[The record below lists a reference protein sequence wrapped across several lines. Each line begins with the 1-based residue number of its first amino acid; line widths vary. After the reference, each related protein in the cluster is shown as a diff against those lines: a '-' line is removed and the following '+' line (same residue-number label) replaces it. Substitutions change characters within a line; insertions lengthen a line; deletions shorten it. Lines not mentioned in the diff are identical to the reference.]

1 VEERSRSKCLRL
13 DLIAFKIPTRNQI
26 RSFYL
31 KIELLRLSFVN
42 TNQTSESFVRLI
54 LSKVDESCDW

>member
-1 VEERSRSKCLRL
+1 VEERGKSKYRRI

-31 KIELLRLSFVN
+31 EIELLRLSFVN
-42 TNQTSESFVRLI
+42 TNQTSESFVRL
-54 LSKVDESCDW
+54 LPSKVDESCDW